1 MGFTHPKA
9 QGEHHHENEHI
20 GRSQGEGG

>member
-9 QGEHHHENEHI
+9 QGEHHHEYEHI